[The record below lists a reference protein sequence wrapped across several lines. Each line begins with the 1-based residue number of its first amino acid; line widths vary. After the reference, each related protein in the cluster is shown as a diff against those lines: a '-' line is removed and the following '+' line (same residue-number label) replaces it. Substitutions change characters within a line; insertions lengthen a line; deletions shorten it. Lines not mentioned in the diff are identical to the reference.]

1 MTVQPEL
8 DLAHGL
14 VAGVPS
20 KGKYSELVL
29 EINRLNCVPLNTKVE
44 DAPYK
49 ASSHEYR
56 SKNTGIYK
64 SGRIAFSI
72 SLDEEENPKFDVL
85 KNLQARRTF
94 FADDDERLSV
104 MRKCL
109 INASR
114 IAIANGMLKL
124 PDGYT
129 MDDLHKLKGFK
140 WSWKAGCSMCP
151 CSPAF
156 TTPLWRGENNTDRHN
171 WFEFCFKVI
180 EPVNVVYDFTRTI
193 NPAPVLDN
201 TPLSID

>member
-8 DLAHGL
+8 DLAHGF
-14 VAGVPS
+14 VTGVPS
-20 KGKYSELVL
+20 KNERGTHTL
-29 EINRLNCVPLNTKVE
+29 EVNRLNCVPLNTKVE

-49 ASSHEYR
+49 ASCHPYR
-56 SKNTGIYK
+56 SKNTGVYK

-72 SLDEEENPKFDVL
+72 SLDEKENQKFDVL

-114 IAIANGMLKL
+114 IAIANGMVKL
-124 PDGYT
+124 PNGYT

-156 TTPLWRGENNTDRHN
+156 TTPLLRGENNTDRHN
-171 WFEFCFKVI
+171 WFEFCFKVV
-180 EPVNVVYDFTRTI
+180 ERVNVVYDFARTI
-193 NPAPVLDN
+193 SPAPVLDN
-201 TPLSID
+201 TPPSID